1 MATLQ
6 DTFMQQLRETF
17 AAEAKEHL
25 HAISNG
31 LLALENGP
39 GETGMDV
46 VLAEMFR
53 AAHSLKGAARAVGLE
68 EVATL
73 AHHLES
79 ILGLVRSGALPTART
94 PFDVL
99 YATVDAL
106 AILTEPGGGDHAG
119 LQLDALAAK
128 LAAAAVTGPAAVP
141 VAVPVA
147 DSPPGAA
154 SARTTPG
161 DATPAP
167 SPHGATAEL
176 QAVVA
181 PAPASAAPL
190 NQADVAG
197 GGAWPRTVTAPEESV
212 RVATAKLDT
221 IIEQVGELQVARLAN
236 ELHMRR
242 LAALVDEIEQA
253 LAEMRKQRPA
263 GRPGAGGMEHPD
275 HDAPTRSFG
284 AVAADLR
291 RLHGDM
297 QAGGRHEAQLVD
309 DLEEYVLRTRLMPV
323 GSVLESFPRMVR
335 DLAHELDKQVHLT
348 ITGGDTEVDRSVLEQ
363 IKAPLTH
370 LLRNSIDHG
379 IETPEERIAAGKS
392 AEGHITVS
400 AAQRG
405 SSIVIEV
412 QDDGRGIDSAAV
424 RTGAIQRGVVEGA
437 EAERMSEHDLL
448 WLIFR
453 SGMSTR
459 TKVTD
464 ISGRGVGL
472 DVVRDHVERLRGYID
487 VASVTGQ
494 GTRFSLHLPL
504 SVATTLCLIVESR
517 DTLFAIPASN
527 VFRVKR
533 IQRQEIGRAEGRDVV
548 RIGDQVLALHDLATL
563 LAIPAPSS
571 PVLADGAVYA
581 LMLGIADQRVAI
593 AVDAVHEVQE
603 LVVKPLPAPLG
614 HVPHIAGASNLGTG
628 AITLVLNAADVVRTA
643 IQGIPHASI
652 APEMAA
658 PVTDEEAAQARAAP
672 STILVADDS
681 FTTRSL
687 ERNIL
692 ETAGYT
698 VRVAADGMEAW
709 LLLQREPVDL
719 VVSDVMMPHMTG
731 FELTSRIRGDKR
743 LGNLPVVLVT
753 AQESPQDR
761 EQGLAAGADAYL
773 VKSAFDQDNLLT
785 TIGRLI

>member
-1 MATLQ
+1 MAILQ

-25 HAISNG
+25 HAISTG

-39 GETGMDV
+39 GDTGMAIL
-46 VLAEMFR
+46 LAEMFR

-79 ILGLVRSGALPTART
+79 ILGLVRSGARPVAAT

-106 AILTEPGGGDHAG
+106 AILTEPAGGDRAG
-119 LQLDALAAK
+119 IQLDALVAR
-128 LAAAAVTGPAAVP
+128 LAAAANPAALPVVNSQP
-141 VAVPVA
+141 DAACVRPTPGNATSVQRPDGVTAATQTVAVPL
-147 DSPPGAA
+147 P
-154 SARTTPG
+154 
-161 DATPAP
+161 ATEPA
-167 SPHGATAEL
+167 
-176 QAVVA
+176 QVA
-181 PAPASAAPL
+181 PLS
-190 NQADVAG
+190 QAEAAG
-197 GGAWPRTVTAPEESV
+197 GGAWPRTATAPEESV

-242 LAALVDEIEQA
+242 LAALVEEIEQA
-253 LAEMRKQRPA
+253 MVEARKQRLAWQPA
-263 GRPGAGGMEHPD
+263 AGSPEQS
-275 HDAPTRSFG
+275 DAEARTRSIG
-284 AVAADLR
+284 AMTADLR
-291 RLHGDM
+291 RLYRDM
-297 QAGGRHEAQLVD
+297 QVGGRHEAQLVD

-335 DLAHELDKQVHLT
+335 DLAHALNKQLQLT

-370 LLRNSIDHG
+370 LLRNSVDHG
-379 IETPEERIAAGKS
+379 IETPEERVAAGKN

-400 AAQRG
+400 AAPRG

-412 QDDGRGIDSAAV
+412 QDDGRGIDRAAV
-424 RTGAIQRGVVEGA
+424 RAGAIRRGVVDSG
-437 EAERMSEHDLL
+437 EADRLSEHDLL

-459 TKVTD
+459 TEVTD
-464 ISGRGVGL
+464 VSGRGVGL
-472 DVVRDHVERLRGYID
+472 DVVREHVERLRGYID
-487 VASVTGQ
+487 VASVQGQ

-504 SVATTLCLIVESR
+504 SVATTLCLIVECR
-517 DTLFAIPASN
+517 DTLFAVPASS

-533 IQRQEIGRAEGRDVV
+533 VQRQEIGRAEGRDVV

-563 LAIPAPSS
+563 LAMPAPPS
-571 PVLADGAVYA
+571 PVLADDAVYA
-581 LMLGIADQRVAI
+581 LLLGIADQRVAI

-643 IQGIPHASI
+643 IQGIPQSSI
-652 APEMAA
+652 GVTLAA
-658 PVTDEEAAQARAAP
+658 RAMNDEPAQARSAP

-731 FELTSRIRGDKR
+731 FELTSRIRGDKH

-785 TIGRLI
+785 TIERLI